1 MNVLSEATDIAK
13 RKWRN
18 THGSWKAALFVGL
31 IILAILAV
39 VGLTLWLLG
48 RLIKSLTAG
57 GFRNRDLYIPRVKE
71 SRR

>member
-1 MNVLSEATDIAK
+1 MNVLSEASEIVK

-18 THGSWKAALFVGL
+18 THGGWKAALFVGL

-39 VGLTLWLLG
+39 VGLALWLLG

-57 GFRNRDLYIPRVKE
+57 GFRNRDLYIPRTRV
-71 SRR
+71 R